1 MSLASLLV
9 DRLRA
14 DRVGLAALRLLPPE
28 RAHRGALALLRRFP
42 PPGRRETPALARA
55 VAGLA
60 FANPI
65 GVAAGFDKNGEV
77 FERLLRWGFASVEVG
92 TVTPRPQPGNPRPRV
107 FRLPRDRAVINRL
120 GFNNE
125 GHAAV
130 VPRLERR
137 DRGVGVVG
145 VNIGCNKDSEDP
157 VADFV
162 RGVEVLAPVAD
173 YLTVNVSSPNTPGLR
188 DWQAG
193 ERLARLLDAVLDARA
208 RGPAVPLFLKLAPDL
223 DDAALDTVLAAVAA
237 RPIEGVI
244 YANTTIA
251 RPPGLR
257 GRHADEAGGLSG
269 RPLLAPTTARLA
281 HLRAAL
287 GPDRALVGV
296 GGVADAADIRA
307 KLAAGADL
315 VQLYTALI
323 YEGVGLVRRLLGA
336 LDAVAAQ
343 PAPGADA
350 AQAMTSP
357 AKSAEFAT
365 K

>member
-1 MSLASLLV
+1 
-9 DRLRA
+9 
-14 DRVGLAALRLLPPE
+14 
-28 RAHRGALALLRRFP
+28 
-42 PPGRRETPALARA
+42 
-55 VAGLA
+55 
-60 FANPI
+60 
-65 GVAAGFDKNGEV
+65 
-77 FERLLRWGFASVEVG
+77 LRWGFAAVEVG

-120 GFNNE
+120 GFNNA
-125 GHAAV
+125 GHAV
-130 VPRLERR
+130 VAPRLERR
-137 DRGVGVVG
+137 DPSLGIVG
-145 VNIGCNKDSEDP
+145 VNIGCNKDTEDP
-157 VADFV
+157 VSDFV
-162 RGVEVLAPVAD
+162 RGVAVFAPLAD

-223 DDAALDTVLAAVAA
+223 DDAALDAVLGAVAA

-251 RPPGLR
+251 RPPELS

-269 RPLLAPTTARLA
+269 RPLSAPTTARLPR
-281 HLRAAL
+281 LRAAL
-287 GPDRALVGV
+287 GPERALVGV
-296 GGVADAADIRA
+296 GGVASAADVRA

-323 YEGVGLVRRLLGA
+323 YAGTGLVRRLLA
-336 LDAVAAQ
+336 ELDAA
-343 PAPGADA
+343 PLRPGPGAGEV
-350 AQAMTSP
+350 QATTSP
-357 AKSAEFAT
+357 AKSVRFAT